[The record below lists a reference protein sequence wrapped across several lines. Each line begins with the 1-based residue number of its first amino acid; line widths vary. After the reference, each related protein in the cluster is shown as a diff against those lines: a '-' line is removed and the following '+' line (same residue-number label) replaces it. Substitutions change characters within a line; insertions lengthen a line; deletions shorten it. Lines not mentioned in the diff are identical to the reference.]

1 VPLETATYITSLVI
15 TNPDGSDQ
23 KNTADDH
30 IRLIKACLKRSFP
43 MLDGAVSLS
52 HVQLMYLGDLSAS
65 VQVQLNN
72 LRDGSATANNA
83 LYANSAS
90 FATSANSA
98 ANLAGVPAASYA
110 RRDQVNSISFNVVIV
125 SGNSGQAPGTG
136 AGFLQLNNTSSGW
149 GGMTFRRTGDTIA
162 EIAETAGSITNG
174 ALAFSMMLNN
184 AWVTAMVL
192 SPSTFTYNGFTIWH
206 AGNDGENSGLN
217 ADLLDGYNASEVAN
231 GNTVVARTAQGYAYA
246 TYFNQ
251 SSSENENPNVTSVIV
266 SSGDGFF
273 RKATPAYLGT
283 LMQTRNITGKSGTAK
298 TVSGAAPA
306 GGQDGDI
313 WYQI

>member
-1 VPLETATYITSLVI
+1 MPLETATYITSLVI

-43 MLDGAVSLS
+43 LLDGAVSLS
-52 HVQLMYLGDLSAS
+52 HVQLMYLGDLSRS

-83 LYANSAS
+83 LFANSAS
-90 FATSANSA
+90 YAGSAGSA
-98 ANLAGVPAASYA
+98 ANIGGVPGQNFA
-110 RRDQVNSISFNVVIV
+110 RRDQVNSMSFNLVLV
-125 SGNSGQAPGTG
+125 SANSGQAPGTG
-136 AGFLQLNNTSSGW
+136 AGFLQINNTSSGW
-149 GGMTFRRTGDTIA
+149 GGMTFRRTGDTVA

-174 ALAFSMMLNN
+174 TLRFAMLLNN

-192 SPSTFTYNGFTIWH
+192 SPTIFTYNGFTVWH

-231 GNTVVARTAQGYAYA
+231 GNTVVTRTAQGYAYA

-251 SSSENENPNVTSVIV
+251 SSSENENPNVASVFV
-266 SSGDGFF
+266 SSGDGFL

-298 TVSGAAPA
+298 TVSSSAPA
-306 GGQDGDI
+306 GGIDGDV